1 MPLSVLIAGGGT
13 GGHLYPGIAVARE
26 LLARVPDAQVTFVGT
41 AAGIEA
47 RVVPREGF
55 ALDVIRSA
63 GLRGKSAQSLAR
75 GMALLPVSAGDAWR
89 VITRTRPAVV
99 VGVGGYSSGPVVL
112 LAALRGIPTL
122 LMEQNAMPGITNR
135 LLAPVVDAAAVT
147 YQESVRFFGS
157 KAVVS
162 GNPVRPEFFQEEE
175 AHGHDVGTPSRA
187 ARDGDPAVGTPS
199 RVARDGDPAVGTP
212 SRVARDGDPAVPPP
226 GAARVLVFGGSQGA
240 HAINVAMVE
249 AAARLAAGTPRV
261 AITHQTGE
269 RDLEMVRSGY
279 RRAGLEARVEPFL
292 FAMDRE
298 MKTADLVIC
307 RAGATTLAEL
317 TASGKASILVPL
329 PTATDDHQRRNAL
342 ALVTHGAARMVEQ
355 RELSGDRIAAE
366 LLALAGDEAQRRR
379 MGEAARRMA
388 RPDAA
393 RVIVDR
399 LLALAGRTG

>member
-1 MPLSVLIAGGGT
+1 MGLSVLIAGGGT

-26 LLARVPDAQVTFVGT
+26 LLARVPDAEVTFVGT

-63 GLRGKSAQSLAR
+63 WLKGKSVQSLAR

-89 VITRTRPAVV
+89 VITRRRPAVV

-135 LLAPVVDAAAVT
+135 LLAPVVDAAAVA

-157 KAVVS
+157 KALVS
-162 GNPVRPEFFQEEE
+162 GNPVRPEFFQEAG
-175 AHGHDVGTPSRA
+175 AHAHDI
-187 ARDGDPAVGTPS
+187 
-199 RVARDGDPAVGTP
+199 
-212 SRVARDGDPAVPPP
+212 PPP

-240 HAINVAMVE
+240 HAINVAMVA
-249 AAARLAAGTPRV
+249 AAARLAAGTPGV

-298 MKTADLVIC
+298 MKAADLVIC

-317 TASGKASILVPL
+317 SASGKASILVPL

-355 RELSGDRIAAE
+355 RDLSGDRIAAE

-379 MGEAARRMA
+379 MGEAARQMA

-393 RVIVDR
+393 RVIVDKV
-399 LLALAGRTG
+399 LALAR

>member
-1 MPLSVLIAGGGT
+1 MGLSVLIAGGGT

-26 LLARVPDAQVTFVGT
+26 LLARVPDAEVTFVGT

-63 GLRGKSAQSLAR
+63 GLKGRSAQSIAR
-75 GMALLPVSAGDAWR
+75 GIALLPVSAADAWR
-89 VITRTRPAVV
+89 VITRRRPTVV
-99 VGVGGYSSGPVVL
+99 VGVGGYSSGPVML

-147 YQESVRFFGS
+147 YPESARFFGS
-157 KAVVS
+157 KALVS
-162 GNPVRPEFFQEEE
+162 GNPVRPEFFDSGGMNASGYQSKKAAGYQKEGALFQEER
-175 AHGHDVGTPSRA
+175 AHGHDVR
-187 ARDGDPAVGTPS
+187 
-199 RVARDGDPAVGTP
+199 
-212 SRVARDGDPAVPPP
+212 PP

-240 HAINVAMVE
+240 HTINVALVE

-269 RDLEMVRSGY
+269 RDLEMVRNGY
-279 RRAGLEARVEPFL
+279 RRAGLEARVESFL
-292 FAMDRE
+292 FVMDRE
-298 MKTADLVIC
+298 MKGADFVIC

-317 TASGKASILVPL
+317 TASGTPSILVPL
-329 PTATDDHQRRNAL
+329 PTATNDHQRRNAL
-342 ALVTHGAARMVEQ
+342 ALVTYGAARMVEQ

-366 LLALAGDEAQRRR
+366 ILALAGDEAQRRG
-379 MGEAARRMA
+379 MGEAARQLA

-393 RVIVDR
+393 GVIVDKV
-399 LLALAGRTG
+399 LALAR

>member
-1 MPLSVLIAGGGT
+1 MGLSVLIAGGGT

-26 LLARVPDAQVTFVGT
+26 LLARVPEADVTFVGT

-55 ALDVIRSA
+55 ALDVIRSV
-63 GLRGKSAQSLAR
+63 GLKGRSAQSI
-75 GMALLPVSAGDAWR
+75 ALGVALFPVSAGDAWR
-89 VITRTRPAVV
+89 VITRRRPAVV

-135 LLAPVVDAAAVT
+135 LLAPVVTTAAVT
-147 YQESVRFFGS
+147 YQESVRFFGG
-157 KAVVS
+157 KAVLS
-162 GNPVRPEFFQEEE
+162 GNPVRPEFFGE
-175 AHGHDVGTPSRA
+175 RA
-187 ARDGDPAVGTPS
+187 RAYEIR
-199 RVARDGDPAVGTP
+199 
-212 SRVARDGDPAVPPP
+212 PP

-240 HAINVAMVE
+240 HEVNGALVA

-269 RDLEMVRSGY
+269 QDLDMVRSGY
-279 RRAGLEARVEPFL
+279 QRAGLDARVEPFL

-298 MKTADLVIC
+298 MKAADFVIC

-317 TASGKASILVPL
+317 AASGTPSILVPL
-329 PTATDDHQRRNAL
+329 PTAADDHQRRNAL
-342 ALVTHGAARMVEQ
+342 ALVTQGAARMVEQ
-355 RELSGDRIAAE
+355 LELSGDRIAAE
-366 LLALAGDEAQRRR
+366 ILALTGDAAERRS
-379 MGEAARRMA
+379 MGEAARRLA

-393 RVIVDR
+393 KVIVEKV
-399 LLALAGRTG
+399 LALAR